1 MHSLRFLCEVLPVG
15 SVIIHQPEIHRADSG
30 ALGVLLGGGR
40 PLCEPKSPQK
50 AGKDAL
56 QTPLR
61 GGHPLC
67 EIWVE
72 FLLVARGKKHNFA

>member
-15 SVIIHQPEIHRADSG
+15 SVIIHQPEIHRADDG
-30 ALGVLLGGGR
+30 ALEVLLGGGR

-50 AGKDAL
+50 AGGDAL
-56 QTPLR
+56 QTLLR

-67 EIWVE
+67 EFWVG
-72 FLLVARGKKHNFA
+72 ARE